1 MADDFRYH
9 IDHHGSL
16 VRPAGLRAARA
27 AGEPEALAAAEEEAV
42 IAALHTQ
49 RRLGLSAVGDGQF
62 RREHFESVVYDH
74 VEGFGPAAGPGRSGP
89 AAAGSQPLADAAGIP
104 AARRRRAPA
113 GPAATGRLADAEA
126 ATPLANVERPVFVVL
141 PSPGYL
147 AAVGS
152 ALADPEAIDAARA
165 SAHALAAIIRA
176 EIRALAGQGVAYVA
190 LGNPLYPPLL
200 TVAGRER
207 LANHVDVDAVL
218 NLLVEAD
225 RAAVTELEEIPEN
238 FRVGLDLTDSGPV
251 PTTER
256 GYHQP
261 ALDALLDET
270 PFHRLCTDFPADP
283 AARLPVAAIKPGLVL
298 SLGVV
303 DTSTAVLETV
313 EALLE
318 RLDPVFEQRGDV
330 DVAIATNSGFA
341 ASADRPLM
349 SEDEQRAKLR
359 LVETAA
365 RYYWGN
371 EI

>member
-16 VRPAGLRAARA
+16 VRPAGLRSARA
-27 AGEPEALAAAEEEAV
+27 AGEPEALAAAEEAV
-42 IAALHTQ
+42 IAALHMQ
-49 RRLGLSAVGDGQF
+49 RRLGMSAVGDGQF

-74 VEGFGPAAGPGRSGP
+74 VEGFGPAAGP
-89 AAAGSQPLADAAGIP
+89 QPLADAAAIP
-104 AARRRRAPA
+104 ADRRRRAPA
-113 GPAATGRLADAEA
+113 SPASPAATGRLAEAEA

-147 AAVGS
+147 AAVG
-152 ALADPEAIDAARA
+152 ATLTDPAAIDAASV
-165 SAHALAAIIRA
+165 SAHALPAILRA
-176 EIRALAGQGVAYVA
+176 EIQALAAQGVAYVA

-207 LANHVDVDAVL
+207 LGNDIDVAAVL
-218 NLLVEAD
+218 RLLVEAD
-225 RAAVTELEEIPEN
+225 RAAVTELADVREN

-256 GYHQP
+256 GYHPP
-261 ALDALLDET
+261 ALDALLDGT

-298 SLGVV
+298 SLGAV
-303 DTSTAVLETV
+303 DTSTALPETV

-330 DVAIATNSGFA
+330 DVAIATSSGFA
-341 ASADRPLM
+341 A
-349 SEDEQRAKLR
+349 
-359 LVETAA
+359 
-365 RYYWGN
+365 
-371 EI
+371 

>member
-16 VRPAGLRAARA
+16 VRPAGLRAARTA
-27 AGEPEALAAAEEEAV
+27 DEPGALAAAEQEAV
-42 IAALHTQ
+42 VAALHTQ
-49 RRLGLSAVGDGQF
+49 RRLGMSAVGDGQF

-74 VEGFGPAAGPGRSGP
+74 VEGFGTAGGP
-89 AAAGSQPLADAAGIP
+89 QPLSDAAGIP
-104 AARRRRAPA
+104 AARRRSAPA
-113 GPAATGRLADAEA
+113 NPAAAGRLAETEV
-126 ATPLANVERPVFVVL
+126 ATPLASIERPVFVVL

-152 ALADPEAIDAARA
+152 ALADPAAIDAAGE
-165 SAHALAAIIRA
+165 SAQALAAILRA
-176 EIRALAGQGVAYVA
+176 EIEALAGQGVAYVA

-207 LANHVDVDAVL
+207 LAGDIDVDAVL
-218 NLLVEAD
+218 KLLVEAD
-225 RAAVTELEEIPEN
+225 RAALTALGEVPGT
-238 FRVGLDLTDSGPV
+238 FRVGLDLTDSGPL

-256 GYHQP
+256 GYHP
-261 ALDALLDET
+261 AALDALLEQT

-283 AARLPVAAIKPGLVL
+283 AARLPVQAIKPGLVL

-303 DTSTAVLETV
+303 DTSAPAAETV

-318 RLDPVFEQRGDV
+318 RLDPVFEQRGED
-330 DVAIATNSGFA
+330 DVAIATSSGFA
-341 ASADRPLM
+341 ASADHPLM

>member
-27 AGEPEALAAAEEEAV
+27 AGEPGALAAAEEEAV
-42 IAALHTQ
+42 VAALHMQ
-49 RRLGLSAVGDGQF
+49 RRLGMSAVGDGQF

-74 VEGFGPAAGPGRSGP
+74 VEGFGPVGGP
-89 AAAGSQPLADAAGIP
+89 QPLADAAGIP
-104 AARRRRAPA
+104 AARRRRAPDS
-113 GPAATGRLADAEA
+113 PAATGRLADAEA
-126 ATPLANVERPVFVVL
+126 ATPLASVERPVFVVL

-152 ALADPEAIDAARA
+152 ALADPAAIDAAEA

-176 EIRALAGQGVAYVA
+176 EIQALAGQGVAYVA

-200 TVAGRER
+200 TVAGRDR
-207 LANHVDVDAVL
+207 LASDLDVDAVL
-218 NLLVEAD
+218 RLLVQAD
-225 RAAVTELEEIPEN
+225 RAAVAELGEVSED

-251 PTTER
+251 PTTEA
-256 GYHQP
+256 GYHLA

-283 AARLPVAAIKPGLVL
+283 AGRLPVAAIKPGLVL

-303 DTSTAVLETV
+303 DTSAAAPETV

-341 ASADRPLM
+341 ASADRPLT
-349 SEDEQRAKLR
+349 SDDEQRARLR

>member
-1 MADDFRYH
+1 M
-9 IDHHGSL
+9 
-16 VRPAGLRAARA
+16 RPG
-27 AGEPEALAAAEEEAV
+27 
-42 IAALHTQ
+42 
-49 RRLGLSAVGDGQF
+49 
-62 RREHFESVVYDH
+62 
-74 VEGFGPAAGPGRSGP
+74 
-89 AAAGSQPLADAAGIP
+89 
-104 AARRRRAPA
+104 
-113 GPAATGRLADAEA
+113 
-126 ATPLANVERPVFVVL
+126 
-141 PSPGYL
+141 
-147 AAVGS
+147 
-152 ALADPEAIDAARA
+152 A
-165 SAHALAAIIRA
+165 SAQALAAILRA
-176 EIRALAGQGVAYVA
+176 EIEALAGQGVAYVA

-207 LANHVDVDAVL
+207 LAGDVDVDAVL
-218 NLLVEAD
+218 KLLVEAD
-225 RAAVTELEEIPEN
+225 RAAVAGLEGVPEN

-256 GYHQP
+256 GYHP
-261 ALDALLDET
+261 AALDALLDET
-270 PFHRLCTDFPADP
+270 PFDRLCTDFPTDP
-283 AARLPVAAIKPGLVL
+283 AARLPIAAIKPGLVL

-303 DTSTAVLETV
+303 DTSTAVPETV
-313 EALLE
+313 DELLE

>member
-42 IAALHTQ
+42 IAALHMQ
-49 RRLGLSAVGDGQF
+49 RRLGMSAVGDGQF

-74 VEGFGPAAGPGRSGP
+74 VAGFGPAGGP
-89 AAAGSQPLADAAGIP
+89 QPLADAAGIP
-104 AARRRRAPA
+104 AARRRSAPA
-113 GPAATGRLADAEA
+113 APAASGRLADAEA
-126 ATPLANVERPVFVVL
+126 ATSLANVERPVFVVL

-147 AAVGS
+147 ATVGS
-152 ALADPEAIDAARA
+152 ALADRTAIDAARV
-165 SAHALAAIIRA
+165 SAQALAAIFRA
-176 EIRALAGQGVAYVA
+176 EIEALAGQGVAYVA

-207 LANHVDVDAVL
+207 LAGDVDVDAVL
-218 NLLVEAD
+218 KLLVEAD
-225 RAAVTELEEIPEN
+225 RAAVTELDEVPEN

-256 GYHQP
+256 GYHP
-261 ALDALLDET
+261 AALDVLLDGT

-303 DTSTAVLETV
+303 DTSTAVPETV
-313 EALLE
+313 DDLLE
-318 RLDPVFEQRGDV
+318 RLDPIFEQRGDV

>member
-16 VRPAGLRAARA
+16 VRPAGLRAAQA

-42 IAALHTQ
+42 IAALHMQ
-49 RRLGLSAVGDGQF
+49 RRLGMSAVGDGQF

-74 VEGFGPAAGPGRSGP
+74 VAGFGPAGGP
-89 AAAGSQPLADAAGIP
+89 QPLADAAGLP
-104 AARRRRAPA
+104 AARRRSAPA
-113 GPAATGRLADAEA
+113 APAAAGRLADAEA
-126 ATPLANVERPVFVVL
+126 ATPLANVERAVFVVL

-147 AAVGS
+147 ATVGS
-152 ALADPEAIDAARA
+152 ALADRAAIDAARV
-165 SAHALAAIIRA
+165 SAQALAAILRA
-176 EIRALAGQGVAYVA
+176 EIEALAGQGVAYVA

-207 LANHVDVDAVL
+207 LAGDVDVDAVL
-218 NLLVEAD
+218 KLLVEAD
-225 RAAVTELEEIPEN
+225 RAAVTELDEVPEN

-256 GYHQP
+256 GYDP
-261 ALDALLDET
+261 AALDVLLDGT

-303 DTSTAVLETV
+303 DTSTAVPETV
-313 EALLE
+313 DDLLE
-318 RLDPVFEQRGDV
+318 RLDPIFEQRGDV

>member
-16 VRPAGLRAARA
+16 VRPAGLRAALT
-27 AGEPEALAAAEEEAV
+27 AGEPGALAAAEEEAV
-42 IAALHTQ
+42 VAALHSQ
-49 RRLGLSAVGDGQF
+49 RRLGMSAVGDGQF

-74 VEGFGPAAGPGRSGP
+74 VEGFGPARGP
-89 AAAGSQPLADAAGIP
+89 QPLADAAGIP
-104 AARRRRAPA
+104 AARRRSAPA
-113 GPAATGRLADAEA
+113 DPAAAGRLAETEA
-126 ATPLANVERPVFVVL
+126 ATPLACIERPVFVVL

-152 ALADPEAIDAARA
+152 ALADPAAIDVAEAT
-165 SAHALAAIIRA
+165 AHALAAILRA
-176 EIRALAGQGVAYVA
+176 EIEALAGQGVAYVA

-207 LANHVDVDAVL
+207 LAGDIDTDAVL
-218 NLLVEAD
+218 QLLVEAD
-225 RAAVTELEEIPEN
+225 RAAVAALEGVPGN
-238 FRVGLDLTDSGPV
+238 FRVGLDLTDSGPL
-251 PTTER
+251 PTTAR
-256 GYHQP
+256 GYHP
-261 ALDALLDET
+261 AALDALLDQT
-270 PFHRLCTDFPADP
+270 PFQRLCTDFPAEP
-283 AARLPVAAIKPGLVL
+283 ATRLPVQDIKPGLVL

-303 DTSTAVLETV
+303 DTSTPAAETV

-318 RLDPVFEQRGDV
+318 RLDPVFEQRGED
-330 DVAIATNSGFA
+330 DVAIATSSGFA

-359 LVETAA
+359 LVETVA

>member
-42 IAALHTQ
+42 IAALHMQ
-49 RRLGLSAVGDGQF
+49 RRLGMSAVGDGQF

-74 VEGFGPAAGPGRSGP
+74 VAGFGPAGGP
-89 AAAGSQPLADAAGIP
+89 QPLADAAGIP
-104 AARRRRAPA
+104 AARRRSAPA
-113 GPAATGRLADAEA
+113 APAAPAATGRLADAEA

-147 AAVGS
+147 ATVGS
-152 ALADPEAIDAARA
+152 ALADRTAIDAARV
-165 SAHALAAIIRA
+165 SAQALAAIFRA
-176 EIRALAGQGVAYVA
+176 EIEALAGQGVAYVA

-207 LANHVDVDAVL
+207 LAGDVDVDAVL
-218 NLLVEAD
+218 KLLVEAD
-225 RAAVTELEEIPEN
+225 RAAVAGLEGVPEN

-256 GYHQP
+256 GYHP
-261 ALDALLDET
+261 AALDALLDET

-303 DTSTAVLETV
+303 GTSTTVPETV
-313 EALLE
+313 DELLE
-318 RLDPVFEQRGDV
+318 RLDPIFELRGDI

-349 SEDEQRAKLR
+349 NEDEQRAKLR

>member
-42 IAALHTQ
+42 IAALHMQ
-49 RRLGLSAVGDGQF
+49 RRLGMSAVGDGQF

-74 VEGFGPAAGPGRSGP
+74 VEGFSPAAGP
-89 AAAGSQPLADAAGIP
+89 QPLADAAGIP
-104 AARRRRAPA
+104 AGRRRTAPA
-113 GPAATGRLADAEA
+113 DLAAAGRLAEADA

-147 AAVGS
+147 AAAGS
-152 ALADPEAIDAARA
+152 ALADAAAIDAASA

-176 EIRALAGQGVAYVA
+176 EIQALAGQGVAYVA

-200 TVAGRER
+200 TVAGRDR
-207 LANHVDVDAVL
+207 LANDIDVDAVL
-218 NLLVEAD
+218 RLLVETD
-225 RAAVTELEEIPEN
+225 RAALTGLEEVPEN

-256 GYHQP
+256 GYHPP

-303 DTSTAVLETV
+303 DTSTAVPETV
-313 EALLE
+313 ETLLE

-330 DVAIATNSGFA
+330 DVAIATSSGFA
-341 ASADRPLM
+341 ASSDRPLM
-349 SEDEQRAKLR
+349 SDDEQRAKLR

>member
-42 IAALHTQ
+42 IAALHMQ
-49 RRLGLSAVGDGQF
+49 RRLGMSAVGDGQF
-62 RREHFESVVYDH
+62 RREHFESVVYDQ
-74 VEGFGPAAGPGRSGP
+74 VEGFGPAAGP
-89 AAAGSQPLADAAGIP
+89 QPLADAAGIP
-104 AARRRRAPA
+104 VARRRRAPA
-113 GPAATGRLADAEA
+113 APAATGRLADAEA
-126 ATPLANVERPVFVVL
+126 ATPLANVERPVFVQL

-152 ALADPEAIDAARA
+152 ALADPAAIDAASA
-165 SAHALAAIIRA
+165 SAQALAAILHA
-176 EIRALAGQGVAYVA
+176 EIQALAGQGVVYVA

-200 TVAGRER
+200 TVSGRER
-207 LANHVDVDAVL
+207 LASDIDVDAVL
-218 NLLVEAD
+218 RLLVEAD
-225 RAAVTELEEIPEN
+225 RSAVTALDVPEN

-251 PTTER
+251 PTTQR
-256 GYHQP
+256 GYHP
-261 ALDALLDET
+261 AALDALLEET

-283 AARLPVAAIKPGLVL
+283 AARLPVGHIKPGLVL

-303 DTSTAVLETV
+303 DASTAVAETV
-313 EALLE
+313 ETLLE
-318 RLDPVFEQRGDV
+318 RLDPVFEQRGED
-330 DVAIATNSGFA
+330 DVAVATSSGFA

-349 SEDEQRAKLR
+349 SDDEQRAKLR

>member
-9 IDHHGSL
+9 IDHHGNL

-42 IAALHTQ
+42 IAALHMQ
-49 RRLGLSAVGDGQF
+49 RRLGMSAVGDGQF

-74 VEGFGPAAGPGRSGP
+74 VEGFGPAAGP
-89 AAAGSQPLADAAGIP
+89 QPLADAAGIP

-113 GPAATGRLADAEA
+113 RPAAAGRLADAEA
-126 ATPLANVERPVFVVL
+126 ATPLASVERPVFVVL

-147 AAVGS
+147 ATVGS
-152 ALADPEAIDAARA
+152 ALADPAAIDAASA
-165 SAHALAAIIRA
+165 SARALAAILRT
-176 EIRALAGQGVAYVA
+176 EIQALARQGVAYVA

-207 LANHVDVDAVL
+207 LAVDVDVDAVL
-218 NLLVEAD
+218 QLLVEAD
-225 RAAVTELEEIPEN
+225 RAAVTEFEEVPEN

-256 GYHQP
+256 GYHP
-261 ALDALLDET
+261 AALDALLDET

-303 DTSTAVLETV
+303 DTSTTAAETV
-313 EALLE
+313 ETLLE
-318 RLDPVFEQRGDV
+318 RLDPVFEQRGDL
-330 DVAIATNSGFA
+330 DVAISTNSGFA

-349 SEDEQRAKLR
+349 NEDEQRAKLR